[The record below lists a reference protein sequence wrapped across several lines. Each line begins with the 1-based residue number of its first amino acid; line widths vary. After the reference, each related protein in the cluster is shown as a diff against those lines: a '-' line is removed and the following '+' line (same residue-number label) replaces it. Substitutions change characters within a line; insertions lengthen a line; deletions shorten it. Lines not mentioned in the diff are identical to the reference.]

1 MILNCFAPG
10 TLIFDPVLK
19 ICNWPDSTT
28 CISDLIVR
36 PSRPKKISPG
46 FGSSG
51 DKVQDP
57 GSSQF
62 SKDILHALQRA
73 ATEKP
78 VIVNVT
84 PANKLSKRILSL
96 FAAKD
101 RKRNNRIKTNT
112 FSNKNSDIK
121 SRISAFRDGQG
132 RRDSNRPSYSFDTTT
147 QSPSTSSSTKFIRN
161 KSFTTTTRRTSTT
174 TKRTTTTESPRVKIR
189 PFALRQRQNP
199 FKSKEDGRIDEKRD
213 SIKNVVRQAPYDSYE
228 KVTEKVDS
236 VTEADDEVVTKV
248 RSESSVSSIT
258 SSVRVSVGDLAFLNS
273 GIFSVTKA
281 TIITNVRSFVHQSV
295 TKTSPH
301 HSSFVLHFL
310 TFKLFSLF
318 SCKSDSSI
326 TKVCLSTILP
336 IDQLFNLL
344 WRLLSQ
350 LAFKLC

>member
-1 MILNCFAPG
+1 M
-10 TLIFDPVLK
+10 LK

-51 DKVQDP
+51 DDKDQDP

-101 RKRNNRIKTNT
+101 RKRNNRIRTNT
-112 FSNKNSDIK
+112 FSNKPSDMK
-121 SRISAFRDGQG
+121 PRISAFRDSQG
-132 RRDSNRPSYSFDTTT
+132 RRDSIDTTT
-147 QSPSTSSSTKFIRN
+147 RSPSISSSSTKFIRN
-161 KSFTTTTRRTSTT
+161 KSFMTTTTRRTSTT
-174 TKRTTTTESPRVKIR
+174 TRRTTTTESQRVKIR

-199 FKSKEDGRIDEKRD
+199 FKSKVDNIEEDKRY
-213 SIKNVVRQAPYDSYE
+213 SIKNVFRQFPKTSSDDYSFE
-228 KVTEKVDS
+228 KVTEKVGS
-236 VTEADDEVVTKV
+236 VTEPDVDDFVTKV

-258 SSVRVSVGDLAFLNS
+258 SSVRVSVGD
-273 GIFSVTKA
+273 
-281 TIITNVRSFVHQSV
+281 RE
-295 TKTSPH
+295 
-301 HSSFVLHFL
+301 
-310 TFKLFSLF
+310 
-318 SCKSDSSI
+318 
-326 TKVCLSTILP
+326 
-336 IDQLFNLL
+336 
-344 WRLLSQ
+344 R
-350 LAFKLC
+350 

>member
-1 MILNCFAPG
+1 MFTENDITNIDTIDNLLNLNCFEPG

-19 ICNWPDSTT
+19 ICNWPESTT

-51 DKVQDP
+51 DRDQDP

-78 VIVNVT
+78 VIVSVT

-101 RKRNNRIKTNT
+101 RKRNNRIRTNS
-112 FSNKNSDIK
+112 FSNKHSDIK
-121 SRISAFRDGQG
+121 PRISAFRDSQG
-132 RRDSNRPSYSFDTTT
+132 RRDSIDTTT
-147 QSPSTSSSTKFIRN
+147 RSPSISTSSSTKFIRN
-161 KSFTTTTRRTSTT
+161 KSFTTTTMKRTSTT
-174 TKRTTTTESPRVKIR
+174 TRRTTTTESPRVKIR

-199 FKSKEDGRIDEKRD
+199 FKSKVDNREENKRD
-213 SIKNVVRQAPYDSYE
+213 SIKHVFRQFPKTSVDDYSFE
-228 KVTEKVDS
+228 KVTEKVGS
-236 VTEADDEVVTKV
+236 VTEADIDEFVTKV

-273 GIFSVTKA
+273 GKIKLLFFSDAKPTLELA
-281 TIITNVRSFVHQSV
+281 MSVHLSICPSISH
-295 TKTSPH
+295 TS
-301 HSSFVLHFL
+301 
-310 TFKLFSLF
+310 
-318 SCKSDSSI
+318 
-326 TKVCLSTILP
+326 
-336 IDQLFNLL
+336 
-344 WRLLSQ
+344 
-350 LAFKLC
+350 

>member
-199 FKSKEDGRIDEKRD
+199 FKSKVDNIEEDKRD
-213 SIKNVVRQAPYDSYE
+213 SIKNVFRQFPKTSSDDYSFE
-228 KVTEKVDS
+228 KVTEKVGS
-236 VTEADDEVVTKV
+236 VTESDVDDFVTKV

-273 GIFSVTKA
+273 GI
-281 TIITNVRSFVHQSV
+281 
-295 TKTSPH
+295 
-301 HSSFVLHFL
+301 L
-310 TFKLFSLF
+310 
-318 SCKSDSSI
+318 SI
-326 TKVCLSTILP
+326 LS
-336 IDQLFNLL
+336 
-344 WRLLSQ
+344 
-350 LAFKLC
+350 

>member
-199 FKSKEDGRIDEKRD
+199 FKSKDDGRIGEKRD

-281 TIITNVRSFVHQSV
+281 TLQSPMSVRLSISQSPKPLLIIH
-295 TKTSPH
+295 
-301 HSSFVLHFL
+301 
-310 TFKLFSLF
+310 
-318 SCKSDSSI
+318 
-326 TKVCLSTILP
+326 
-336 IDQLFNLL
+336 
-344 WRLLSQ
+344 LLS
-350 LAFKLC
+350 FIS